1 MRHALVDIVAREI
14 CAIPRC
20 GGPSVTIGEVR
31 ASPDLKHMT
40 VSRFGAGPGDPGAI
54 AAGLGHCAGFLR
66 GRLACSIDLRFT
78 PELHL
83 PDVLMTRS
91 AISMSCWPAR
101 SRAICAARTK
111 LMSRR
116 KKGEDV
122 SGWVVLDKPDDMSS
136 THAVSAVR
144 RIFNAQK
151 AGHAGTLDPLASGVL
166 PIALG
171 EATKTVP
178 WLMEARKTYLFTIK
192 WGVSTDTQDREGK
205 VIAESA
211 VRPSPEAIRAALAD
225 FTGEIEQVPPQ
236 FSAVKVDGERAYDI
250 ARSGEAVELA
260 PRKVVV
266 YEAELAGSEGE
277 DLSVFR
283 VRSGKGFYIRA
294 LVRDL
299 AAKLGAEGHV
309 WRLRR
314 TEVGPFAEAESV
326 TLDALEDLRHKG
338 AASERLKP
346 VETALDDIPALAIN
360 GEDAFKLR
368 QGRPIV
374 LLPHVME
381 ALKPKFR
388 DRTIAGQDASRAAVA
403 LFQGRAVALG
413 DVRAGKF
420 SPTRVFH
427 IANE

>member
-1 MRHALVDIVAREI
+1 M
-14 CAIPRC
+14 
-20 GGPSVTIGEVR
+20 G
-31 ASPDLKHMT
+31 
-40 VSRFGAGPGDPGAI
+40 
-54 AAGLGHCAGFLR
+54 
-66 GRLACSIDLRFT
+66 
-78 PELHL
+78 
-83 PDVLMTRS
+83 
-91 AISMSCWPAR
+91 
-101 SRAICAARTK
+101 
-111 LMSRR
+111 RR
-116 KKGEDV
+116 KKGDDV
-122 SGWVVLDKPDDMSS
+122 SGWIVLDKADDMTS

-144 RIFNAQK
+144 RVFNAQK

-178 WLMEARKTYLFTIK
+178 WLMEAKKTYLFTIK

-205 VIAESA
+205 SVAESD
-211 VRPSPEAIRAALAD
+211 VRPAPEAIAAALKD
-225 FTGEIEQVPPQ
+225 FIGEIEQIPPRY
-236 FSAVKVDGERAYDI
+236 SAVKVEGERAYDL
-250 ARSGEAVELA
+250 ARAGEAVELQ
-260 PRKVVV
+260 PRTVVV
-266 YEAELAGSEGE
+266 YEAELVGCEGA
-277 DLSVFR
+277 DLATLR

-314 TEVGPFAEAESV
+314 TAVGPFEEGDSV

-374 LLPHVME
+374 LLPHVVE
-381 ALKPKFR
+381 ALKPNFR
-388 DRTIAGQDASRAAVA
+388 DRTVAGQDASRAAVA
-403 LFQGRAVALG
+403 LFEGKAVALG
-413 DVRAGKF
+413 DVRAGRFK
-420 SPTRVFH
+420 PTRVFH
-427 IANE
+427 IADE

>member
-1 MRHALVDIVAREI
+1 M
-14 CAIPRC
+14 
-20 GGPSVTIGEVR
+20 G
-31 ASPDLKHMT
+31 
-40 VSRFGAGPGDPGAI
+40 
-54 AAGLGHCAGFLR
+54 
-66 GRLACSIDLRFT
+66 
-78 PELHL
+78 
-83 PDVLMTRS
+83 
-91 AISMSCWPAR
+91 
-101 SRAICAARTK
+101 
-111 LMSRR
+111 RR

-122 SGWVVLDKPDDMSS
+122 SGWVVLDKPDDMTS
-136 THAVSAVR
+136 TNAVSAIR

-151 AGHAGTLDPLASGVL
+151 AGHAGTLDPLASGIL

-178 WLMEARKTYLFTIK
+178 WLMEARKTYVFTIK

-205 VIAESA
+205 AVATSD
-211 VRPSPEAIRAALAD
+211 VRPTPEAIRAALPA
-225 FTGEIEQVPPQ
+225 FIGEIEQVPPQ

-250 ARSGEAVELA
+250 ARSGETVELE
-260 PRKVVV
+260 PRKVTV
-266 YEAELAGSEGE
+266 YEAELAETEGE
-277 DLSVFR
+277 DLATFR

-314 TEVGPFAEAESV
+314 TAVGPFTEAESV
-326 TLDALEDLRHKG
+326 TLDALVDLGHKG

-374 LLPHVME
+374 LLPHVVE
-381 ALKPKFR
+381 TLKPQFR
-388 DRTIAGQDASRAAVA
+388 DRTIAGQDASRAVVA
-403 LFQGRAVALG
+403 LFQGKAIALG

-427 IANE
+427 IQD

>member
-1 MRHALVDIVAREI
+1 M
-14 CAIPRC
+14 
-20 GGPSVTIGEVR
+20 G
-31 ASPDLKHMT
+31 
-40 VSRFGAGPGDPGAI
+40 
-54 AAGLGHCAGFLR
+54 
-66 GRLACSIDLRFT
+66 
-78 PELHL
+78 
-83 PDVLMTRS
+83 
-91 AISMSCWPAR
+91 
-101 SRAICAARTK
+101 
-111 LMSRR
+111 RR
-116 KKGEDV
+116 KKGDDV
-122 SGWVVLDKPDDMSS
+122 SGWVVLDKPDDMTS
-136 THAVSAVR
+136 THAVAAIR
-144 RIFNAQK
+144 RVFNAQK

-192 WGVSTDTQDREGK
+192 WGTSTDTQDREGK
-205 VIAESA
+205 VTATSD
-211 VRPSPEAIRAALAD
+211 VRPTEDAIRAALPD
-225 FTGEIEQVPPQ
+225 FTGEIEQVPPR
-236 FSAVKVDGERAYDI
+236 FSAVKVDGERAYDL
-250 ARSGEAVELA
+250 ARAGEAVELES
-260 PRKVVV
+260 RLVTV
-266 YEAELAGSEGE
+266 YEAELVGTET
-277 DLSVFR
+277 DLAHFR

-314 TEVGPFAEAESV
+314 TAVGPFTEAESV

-403 LFQGRAVALG
+403 LFEGKAVALG

-427 IANE
+427 LAD

>member
-1 MRHALVDIVAREI
+1 M
-14 CAIPRC
+14 
-20 GGPSVTIGEVR
+20 G
-31 ASPDLKHMT
+31 
-40 VSRFGAGPGDPGAI
+40 
-54 AAGLGHCAGFLR
+54 
-66 GRLACSIDLRFT
+66 
-78 PELHL
+78 
-83 PDVLMTRS
+83 
-91 AISMSCWPAR
+91 
-101 SRAICAARTK
+101 
-111 LMSRR
+111 RR

-122 SGWVVLDKPDDMSS
+122 SGWIVLDKGDDMTS

-144 RIFNAQK
+144 RVFNAQK
-151 AGHAGTLDPLASGVL
+151 AGHSGTLDPLASGIL

-178 WLMEARKTYLFTIK
+178 WLMEAEKTYLFTIK
-192 WGVSTDTQDREGK
+192 WGASTDTQDREGK
-205 VIAESA
+205 EIATSNA
-211 VRPSPEAIRAALAD
+211 RPTPDQIRAALPA
-225 FTGEIEQVPPQ
+225 FVGEIEQVPPQ
-236 FSAVKVDGERAYDI
+236 FSAVKVDGERAYDL
-250 ARSGEAVELA
+250 ARAGDTVELE
-260 PRKVVV
+260 PRAVTV
-266 YEAELAGSEGE
+266 YEAELAGTEGE
-277 DLSVFR
+277 DLATLR

-314 TEVGPFAEAESV
+314 TAVGPFTEAESV
-326 TLDALEDLRHKG
+326 TLDDLQLLGQKG

-403 LFQGRAVALG
+403 LFQGKAVALG

-427 IANE
+427 LADQ

>member
-1 MRHALVDIVAREI
+1 
-14 CAIPRC
+14 
-20 GGPSVTIGEVR
+20 
-31 ASPDLKHMT
+31 
-40 VSRFGAGPGDPGAI
+40 
-54 AAGLGHCAGFLR
+54 
-66 GRLACSIDLRFT
+66 
-78 PELHL
+78 
-83 PDVLMTRS
+83 
-91 AISMSCWPAR
+91 
-101 SRAICAARTK
+101 
-111 LMSRR
+111 MSRR

-122 SGWVVLDKPDDMSS
+122 SGWVVLDKPEDMTS

-144 RIFNAQK
+144 RVFNAQK
-151 AGHAGTLDPLASGVL
+151 AGHAGTLDPLASGIL

-178 WLMEARKTYLFTIK
+178 WLMEAEKTYLFTIK

-211 VRPSPEAIRAALAD
+211 VRPEGAAIKAALKD
-225 FTGEIEQVPPQ
+225 FVGEIEQIPPQ

-250 ARSGEAVELA
+250 ARSGEAVELE
-260 PRKVVV
+260 PRPVVV
-266 YEAELAGSEGE
+266 YEAALVGDEG
-277 DLSVFR
+277 DLSQFK

-314 TEVGPFAEAESV
+314 TAVGPFAEAQSV
-326 TLDALEDLRHKG
+326 TLDALQDLGHKD
-338 AASERLKP
+338 AASERLNP
-346 VETALDDIPALAIN
+346 VETALADIPALAIN

-374 LLPHVME
+374 LLPHVVE
-381 ALKPKFR
+381 ALRPNFR
-388 DRTIAGQDASRAAVA
+388 PRTIAGQDASRAALA
-403 LFQGRAVALG
+403 LFEGKAVALG

-420 SPTRVFH
+420 KPTRGFH
-427 IANE
+427 ISDQ